1 MKVITLLNEK
11 GGVGKTTLAT
21 HIATGL
27 ALKGHRVT
35 LVDTDP
41 QANATSSVGL
51 DKRPSFY
58 DLCVRDAD
66 WRDILVQVHPDVYSP
81 PNSQSKGQLY
91 CVPGNAES
99 RTVAMSMK
107 NRLVIRS
114 RFQQLRKAIDFIVLD
129 TSPTPSLLNEAILL
143 ATDYVLIP
151 TDCESF
157 SALEG
162 LPESIEH
169 IQNAS
174 NTLAPN
180 NLAGPK
186 VLGIIP
192 NKYRS
197 KTVLHRDM
205 LAHLKNTY
213 GDLVFEPIRLHV
225 GISETQTVQ
234 QFLFAV
240 AEKHEMTEQ
249 FWRLVNLVE
258 GVKEYG

>member
-1 MKVITLLNEK
+1 MNVITLLNEK

-21 HIATGL
+21 HIAAGL
-27 ALKGHRVT
+27 ALKGNRVV

-41 QANATSSVGL
+41 QANATSAVGL
-51 DKRPSFY
+51 DKRPGFY
-58 DLCVRDAD
+58 DLCVRDAE
-66 WRDILVQVHPDVYSP
+66 WREILQLVHPDVYSP
-81 PNSQSKGQLY
+81 PDSQSQGQLY
-91 CVPGNAES
+91 CVAGNTES

-162 LPESIEH
+162 LPESIGH

-174 NTLAPN
+174 NTLSSN
-180 NLAGPK
+180 NVSGPK
-186 VLGIIP
+186 ILGIIP

-205 LAHLKNTY
+205 LNHLRELY
-213 GDLVFEPIRLHV
+213 GDLICEPIRLHV
-225 GISETQTVQ
+225 GISETQTIQ

-240 AEKHEMTEQ
+240 AGTHDITRQ
-249 FWRLVNLVE
+249 FWDLVNLVE
-258 GVKEYG
+258 GVKEHG